1 MGEASSNLT
10 AQRACTLDA
19 VLPGHVRLTFQWHTL
34 SSSEVHLRL
43 LASRVSLL
51 IDAAGRPPD
60 LLVVCNGAWDIM
72 FSQDKPRPMCHV
84 IDKLL
89 TALLAPAA
97 PLARVPVR
105 VLSGLF
111 TCPSCKDTAQPC
123 SHHDQSP
130 REVQFVHQTAECAP
144 ALAIKHTMA
153 FLDNQALVRSF
164 SSVHQPD
171 ECIGGHLLGSG
182 AKTQAQA
189 LIRLMKP
196 EHLPLGEADQTNPGA
211 LWTEWRDTGL
221 GHPLLY
227 VDADSPRA
235 TSRPPS
241 SR

>member
-1 MGEASSNLT
+1 MARVSLALVARPRVRNMGEASSNLT
-10 AQRACTLDA
+10 AQRACTLGS
-19 VLPGHVRLTFQWHTL
+19 PPPPPRESGF
-34 SSSEVHLRL
+34 SSHRCCGPPTGSARGMQRSLVHYVFTVFTGQ
-43 LASRVSLL
+43 AE
-51 IDAAGRPPD
+51 
-60 LLVVCNGAWDIM
+60 
-72 FSQDKPRPMCHV
+72 PMCHV

-89 TALLAPAA
+89 TAPLAPAA

-153 FLDNQALVRSF
+153 FLDNHALVRFF

-189 LIRLMKP
+189 LIRLRKP
-196 EHLPLGEADQTNPGA
+196 EHLPLGKADQTCA
-211 LWTEWRDTGL
+211 LDGM
-221 GHPLLY
+221 
-227 VDADSPRA
+227 A
-235 TSRPPS
+235 
-241 SR
+241 